1 MSRLLIVPVVA
12 AFTALG
18 IASCNTTPTRP
29 APRPQQD
36 LFPTPK
42 ASPTPTPT
50 PALTAPSTTPPP
62 VQSSGDI
69 KYAKPAPGKPGF
81 VTLPGNPA
89 LIDVR
94 GLSPG
99 EQAKDPVTGQLFLVP

>member
-1 MSRLLIVPVVA
+1 MSRLLLVPVVA
-12 AFTALG
+12 AFAALG
-18 IASCNTTPTRP
+18 IASCNSTDRP
-29 APRPQQD
+29 IQRPVQEAI
-36 LFPTPK
+36 PTPK
-42 ASPTPTPT
+42 PSPTPTPT
-50 PALTAPSTTPPP
+50 PALAPSTVTPPP
-62 VQSSGDI
+62 VQSTGDV

>member
-1 MSRLLIVPVVA
+1 MSRLLLVPVVA
-12 AFTALG
+12 AFAALG
-18 IASCNTTPTRP
+18 IASCNTTPSRP
-29 APRPQQD
+29 VTPQQQ
-36 LFPTPK
+36 LPIATPK
-42 ASPTPTPT
+42 PSPTPTPT
-50 PALTAPSTTPPP
+50 PALTAPAVTPPP
-62 VQSSGDI
+62 VQTSDI

-81 VTLPGNPA
+81 VTLPGNSA